1 MLEIR
6 RAIQSDV
13 GLIFDLYHEE
23 GWNSFSKSKIAEL
36 LEKSLYLVV
45 TKNEKIIA
53 VARYLTD
60 GIMTTFLAEILVS
73 QAFRCQGL
81 GKMLIEE
88 IRKQTDG
95 TRLELISEADEFYEH
110 LGFRKVG
117 TGYRLV

>member
-36 LEKSLYLVV
+36 LEKSIYLVV
-45 TKNEKIIA
+45 TEDEKIIA

-117 TGYRLV
+117 TGYRKT